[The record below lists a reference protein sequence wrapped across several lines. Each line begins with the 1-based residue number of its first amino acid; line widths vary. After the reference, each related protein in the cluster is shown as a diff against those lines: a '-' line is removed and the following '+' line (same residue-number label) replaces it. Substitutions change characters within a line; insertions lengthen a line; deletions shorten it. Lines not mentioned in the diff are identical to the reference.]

1 MTEIE
6 IVRIA
11 VAPANASVLKAPI
24 SEWRRDY
31 FIGGTGDAAEQARKR

>member
-11 VAPANASVLKAPI
+11 VAPANASALKAPI
-24 SEWRRDY
+24 SEWRSDY
-31 FIGGTGDAAEQARKR
+31 FRCYQRHCSPPNE